1 LNLKGYLRDGHLLKK
16 HEVDHI
22 YRVKEME
29 ESESLKLLSSGAFSQ
44 ATTPKKFNAL
54 SRQLVAY
61 SGGWPLALKELGS
74 FLCGKKRHEWK
85 GVLRSLQGFSIPV
98 LRLQQA
104 LEEYFSALSDEEKQ
118 ILLDI
123 ACFFIGKNQSD
134 VLQTKQYTA
143 LQISLLEDKSLVSI
157 DENNKLHMHVLLQA
171 MARDIVKRESANNT
185 NQASFNIC
193 EF

>member
-1 LNLKGYLRDGHLLKK
+1 
-16 HEVDHI
+16 
-22 YRVKEME
+22 M
-29 ESESLKLLSSGAFSQ
+29 
-44 ATTPKKFNAL
+44 
-54 SRQLVAY
+54 
-61 SGGWPLALKELGS
+61 
-74 FLCGKKRHEWK
+74 
-85 GVLRSLQGFSIPV
+85 LRSLQGFSIPV